1 MSIIII
7 GGNEKMISKYKDVC
21 KMHNCKAKVFVDP
34 IRNLRKMIGS
44 PDLIVLFTGTVS
56 HKMVEIAVQ
65 EAEKSNIS
73 VLRSHSSSGNA
84 LSSLLEGYLN

>member
-7 GGNEKMISKYKDVC
+7 GGNEKMISKYKSVC
-21 KMHNCKAKVFVDP
+21 KMHCCDAKVFVDP
-34 IRNLRKMIGS
+34 IRSLRKMIGS

-65 EAEKSNIS
+65 EAQKSNIS
-73 VLRSHSSSGNA
+73 ILRSHSSSSNA
-84 LSSLLEGYLN
+84 LSALLKNYFN

>member
-1 MSIIII
+1 MSVIII

-21 KMHNCKAKVFVDP
+21 KMHHCNAKVFVDP
-34 IRNLRKMIGS
+34 IRNLRKMIGT

-65 EAEKSNIS
+65 EAQKSNIS
-73 VLRSHSSSGNA
+73 ILRSHSSSTNA
-84 LSSLLEGYLN
+84 LSSLLENHFN

>member
-1 MSIIII
+1 MSVIII

-21 KMHNCKAKVFVDP
+21 KTHNCNAKVFVDP
-34 IRNLRKMIGS
+34 VRDLRKMIGS

-65 EAEKSNIS
+65 EAQKSNIS
-73 VLRSHSSSGNA
+73 VLRSHSSSSNA
-84 LSSLLEGYLN
+84 LSNLLDNYLN

>member
-7 GGNEKMISKYKDVC
+7 GGNEKMISKYKSVC

-34 IRNLRKMIGS
+34 VRNLRKMIGS
-44 PDLIVLFTGTVS
+44 PDIIVLFTGTVS

-73 VLRSHSSSGNA
+73 VLRSHNSSGNA